1 MRSLKPARWA
11 ASAVVAGTA
20 GLVQSGTALAQDQ
33 GDIDEVQVVSKRLEE
48 SLPEQLAKSGSRVTV
63 ITSEDI
69 KKGGYNDL
77 GTALQ
82 SSVPGLYLNMIGGQ
96 FSYADVSLNGGRPG
110 DVLWLVDGV
119 RVNNRLYASTLPLDT
134 LPAHMIER
142 IEVLEGGQGLF
153 YGTQAISGVINV
165 VTKEFTDTTNGEV
178 AVGYDTEEGKHASAY
193 IRGALAGNH
202 LVLYGSIDDGKGYQ
216 PFRDQDYQAS
226 ATDRNRGYD
235 VKTGGIKFM
244 RDFTD
249 NVRLSATYQHTDAD
263 IQLLYPMWVNKNV
276 NSRDEELVSAKLD
289 WKVSDSVD
297 FYVKGYYHDWDTH
310 YTTLFNSLTTP
321 GAIEVDSD
329 NLFWGF
335 NDKGANALLRL
346 KLNQGYEYYV
356 GYDVQQYSGRDEVL
370 LIADHEEKTQAVF
383 GQVRTDDD
391 WSKTLHLSA
400 GLRYNKPSEAESS
413 TTWTATAKYNINDN
427 LFVTG
432 LVGTN
437 FKLPTAEE
445 LYAIDPF
452 ELGDPDL
459 KPESSRNVNVSI
471 GGALAA
477 GRNAVHWELIG
488 FAANV
493 TDLISTTTNDDG
505 VDVFLNVP
513 GKVKVRGGTFLVE
526 APLSDAFTARASFT
540 RSSTEDP
547 NGVQIGRIP
556 TSTAQAGLDY
566 RNPDGRFGTSATARY
581 VGDVVSNAIEYG
593 RYGVFDLSTYFFV
606 DQAKHHRIS
615 LFLYNAFDKEYGRPS
630 TGFRDADDSPYPVI
644 NVGQPRMLLGRYTF
658 SF

>member
-1 MRSLKPARWA
+1 MSSSKPARWA
-11 ASAVVAGTA
+11 ASAVVVGAA
-20 GLVQSGTALAQDQ
+20 GLIHSGTAAAQDK
-33 GDIDEVQVVSKRLEE
+33 GEIEEVTVVSKRLEE
-48 SLPEQLAKSGSRVTV
+48 SLPQQLATSGSRVTV

-96 FSYADVSLNGGRPG
+96 FSYADVSLNGGRAG

-119 RVNNRLYASTLPLDT
+119 RVNNRLYSGTLPLDT
-134 LPAHMIER
+134 LPAHMIDR
-142 IEVLEGGQGLF
+142 VEVLEGGQGLF
-153 YGTQAISGVINV
+153 YGTQAISGVVNV

-178 AVGYDTEEGKHASAY
+178 ALGYDTDEGKHASAY
-193 IRGALAGNH
+193 VRGALAGNH
-202 LVLYGSIDDGKGYQ
+202 LVLFGSVDDGDGYQ
-216 PFRDQDYQAS
+216 PFRNQDYQRS

-235 VKTGGIKFM
+235 VKSGGIKFM
-244 RDFTD
+244 REFTD
-249 NVRLSATYQHTDAD
+249 DVRFTASYTHTDAD

-321 GAIEVDSD
+321 GEVDVDSD

-346 KLNQGYEYYV
+346 KLNPGYEYYL
-356 GYDVQQYSGRDEVL
+356 GYDVQQYSGKDEVL
-370 LIADHEEKTQAVF
+370 LIAQHEEKTQAVF
-383 GQVRTDDD
+383 GQVRTDDE

-400 GLRYNKPSEAESS
+400 GLRYNKPSEADAS
-413 TTWTATAKYNINDN
+413 TIWTATAKYHVNEN
-427 LFVTG
+427 LFLTG
-432 LVGTN
+432 LVGTS

-452 ELGDPDL
+452 ELGNPDL
-459 KPESSRNVNVSI
+459 KPESSRNLNVSI
-471 GGALAA
+471 GGTLPA
-477 GRNAVHWELIG
+477 GLRAFNWELIG
-488 FAANV
+488 FVANV
-493 TDLISTTTNDDG
+493 TDLISTETNDDG

-513 GKVKVRGGTFLVE
+513 GKVKVRGGTFVVS
-526 APLSDAFTARASFT
+526 APVGDTLTARASFT
-540 RSSTEDP
+540 RSSTEGP
-547 NGVQIGRIP
+547 NGVQISRIP
-556 TSTAQAGLDY
+556 TSTGQAGLDY
-566 RNPDGRFGTSATARY
+566 RNSEGRFGASASLNY
-581 VGDVVSNAIEYG
+581 VGDVKSSGIEYG
-593 RYGVFDLSTYFFV
+593 KYAVFDASTYFFV
-606 DQAKHHRIS
+606 DDQKHHRIS
-615 LFLYNAFDKEYGRPS
+615 LHLYNALDKDYGRPA
-630 TGFRDADDSPYPVI
+630 TGFRDSDDSSYSVR